1 LKIKPIIFSAFILV
15 ASTAAAQ
22 QKSDSARVFGG
33 AKQYNHWSVGLNVG
47 VTAPTVATGGVNT
60 FNHNQPD
67 LGYGVSLRDQLSHA
81 FGLQLDVHGGT
92 VEGSDNAKFSNPG
105 YTVDDETGLK
115 AGSFKTPFWSA
126 TLSGVVN
133 VGSLSFLH
141 RTNAVNFFLTGGG
154 GLAWYAP
161 KTYSDNAQSNLILD
175 YKGQA
180 GTNHDASYVKE
191 LVIPIGA
198 GVKFKLSDAF
208 ALNVGYTEN
217 FIDGFN
223 FTGVHADYPA
233 ENKYS
238 YGYAGLEYTFGSK
251 SKPNLDWVN
260 PVAMM
265 YDELYDAA
273 LRQEVEALKGR
284 VGNVENAI
292 NDLKKD
298 SDGDGVADQFDK
310 CPNTPA
316 GTVVDG
322 SGCPIN
328 FPKIDTSLF
337 MRKVAEVATKAYS
350 NIQFEFDSSILKTS
364 SYPTLDVISA
374 DLRANPGKA
383 TELDGFTS
391 NDEKNGSAASNMRLS
406 RDRANSVKT
415 YLVNSGVNPKRL
427 KIKAFGE
434 THPIADNST
443 EDGRIMNRR
452 VEFNEINTT
461 LPGSQTDLDPGLV
474 HISGN
479 ENAIVTTKKEGK
491 VYMVTAEYYDNKL
504 QRITD
509 GQLSIFLNNNPKV
522 YYGRTNNQFIIGP
535 RKYMAI
541 ILFDDNT
548 LIKAEFDIYP
558 TNKLHTLNP

>member
-1 LKIKPIIFSAFILV
+1 MFNLKTMNYSTLKKTV
-15 ASTAAAQ
+15 ALSFVSLMAVGIANAQNDTTKAAAAA
-22 QKSDSARVFGG
+22 KPMATSDSVTTAKVFGG
-33 AKQYNHWSVGLNVG
+33 VAQYNHWSIGINVG

-60 FNHNQPD
+60 FNHNQPA
-67 LGYGVSLRDQLSHA
+67 LGYGISLRDQLSHA

-92 VEGSDNAKFSNPG
+92 VKGSDNAKYNNPG
-105 YTVDDETGLK
+105 YTVDTQTGDQV
-115 AGSFKTPFWSA
+115 GSFKTPFWSA
-126 TLSGVVN
+126 TLSGTAN

-141 RTNAVNFFLTGGG
+141 RKNAVNFFITGGA

-161 KTYSDNAQSNLILD
+161 KGYSDNAQTNLIFD
-175 YKGQA
+175 YKGIA
-180 GTNHDASYVKE
+180 GSNHNDSYVKE
-191 LVIPIGA
+191 LVIPVGA
-198 GVKFKLSDAF
+198 GIKFRLSEAL
-208 ALNVGYTEN
+208 ALNLGYTEN
-217 FIDGFN
+217 FVDGFN
-223 FTGVHADYPA
+223 FSGVHANFPA

-298 SDGDGVADQFDK
+298 SDGDGVSDQFDK

-337 MRKVAEVATKAYS
+337 VRKPVAGEAKAYS
-350 NIQFEFDSSILKTS
+350 NIQFEFDSSVLRTS
-364 SYPTLDVISA
+364 SYPALDLTSA
-374 DLRANPGKA
+374 DLRANADKRI
-383 TELDGFTS
+383 ELDGFASSEGT
-391 NDEKNGSAASNMRLS
+391 AAHNMRLS

-415 YLVNSGVNPKRL
+415 YLVNSGVDSKRL
-427 KIKAFGE
+427 KVKAFGE

-443 EDGRIMNRR
+443 EEGRVLNRR
-452 VEFNEINTT
+452 VEFK
-461 LPGSQTDLDPGLV
+461 Q
-474 HISGN
+474 
-479 ENAIVTTKKEGK
+479 K
-491 VYMVTAEYYDNKL
+491 
-504 QRITD
+504 
-509 GQLSIFLNNNPKV
+509 
-522 YYGRTNNQFIIGP
+522 
-535 RKYMAI
+535 
-541 ILFDDNT
+541 
-548 LIKAEFDIYP
+548 
-558 TNKLHTLNP
+558 